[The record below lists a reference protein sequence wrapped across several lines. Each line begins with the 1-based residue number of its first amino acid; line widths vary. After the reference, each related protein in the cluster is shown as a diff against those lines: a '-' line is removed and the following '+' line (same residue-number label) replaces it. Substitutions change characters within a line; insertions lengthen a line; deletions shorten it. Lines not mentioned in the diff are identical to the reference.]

1 MGNIINC
8 TCRMIMSCCRLNHCY
23 TIFPC
28 KCQPPLPRGNRPQ
41 MAHRAKSCSSS
52 FILSSCGLIFA
63 RPLYTFCC
71 GLSEALH
78 PAEIMTTWH
87 VLYPAYGRRRRD
99 QPIYDGAQAVQRRRS
114 RGGLLPSPAV
124 PHKSVSAACRLPAI
138 CALADKRHLTNL
150 ARAPDLSGPHQRG
163 VCKRPPLFLGRSP
176 R

>member
-78 PAEIMTTWH
+78 PGLH
-87 VLYPAYGRRRRD
+87 LL
-99 QPIYDGAQAVQRRRS
+99 
-114 RGGLLPSPAV
+114 GLLKRCLRVFWDPTKRTAIV
-124 PHKSVSAACRLPAI
+124 P
-138 CALADKRHLTNL
+138 N
-150 ARAPDLSGPHQRG
+150 DLGSSWSCSFCGPLKMNSHCQNSIVHQ
-163 VCKRPPLFLGRSP
+163 PLVK
-176 R
+176 